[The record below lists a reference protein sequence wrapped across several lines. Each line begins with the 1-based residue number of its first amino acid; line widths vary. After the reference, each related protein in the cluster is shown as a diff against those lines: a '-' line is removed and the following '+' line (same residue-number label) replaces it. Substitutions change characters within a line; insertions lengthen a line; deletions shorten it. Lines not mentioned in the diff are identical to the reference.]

1 VLPSPWDVWTLLG
14 LARYRGRGQRAL
26 SVAQGRLGAGPGVG
40 EDAGEDAGTLVPP
53 PGLPLV
59 ALHRADED
67 PDAAAI
73 SSQQP

>member
-1 VLPSPWDVWTLLG
+1 MLPSPWDVWTLLG
-14 LARYRGRGQRAL
+14 LARFRGRGQRAL
-26 SVAQGRLGAGPGVG
+26 SVAQGRLGAGPGV
-40 EDAGEDAGTLVPP
+40 GEDAGTLVPP

-67 PDAAAI
+67 PDAASI

>member
-1 VLPSPWDVWTLLG
+1 MLPSPWDVWTLLG
-14 LARYRGRGQRAL
+14 LARFRGRGQRAL
-26 SVAQGRLGAGPGVG
+26 SVAQGRLGPGPGVG
-40 EDAGEDAGTLVPP
+40 GGAGAVVPP

-67 PDAAAI
+67 PDAASI